1 MFCFLFYLF
10 LLTDVKMNIRKR
22 KEHEKNTEKEKEQKE
37 RKKERKK
44 EQETGFV
51 WVLFIQFDNMQQR
64 SP

>member
-1 MFCFLFYLF
+1 
-10 LLTDVKMNIRKR
+10 MNIRKR